1 MLSVNLLDESVSE
14 CKWRGGCSSLSPPS
28 NEILDQTPPLLKR
41 NTIEECFSG
50 GGGGNCRLSLFVFNT
65 SGEKPLVAVVLLAAC
80 HVTTMLS
87 ELT

>member
-1 MLSVNLLDESVSE
+1 M
-14 CKWRGGCSSLSPPS
+14 SSTYSHYR
-28 NEILDQTPPLLKR
+28 E
-41 NTIEECFSG
+41 
-50 GGGGNCRLSLFVFNT
+50 NCRLSLFVFNT